1 MIWDK
6 WTDIDKNTL
15 FIDFSLCLI
24 PLFKVDIYKTK
35 LEFYIITLQLGV
47 NYMGCG
53 FTSTQIIGTCASLV
67 P

>member
-24 PLFKVDIYKTK
+24 PLFIVDIYKTK
-35 LEFYIITLQLGV
+35 LEFYKIALLLGV

-53 FTSTQIIGTCASLV
+53 FTSTQIIVTCASLV

>member
-15 FIDFSLCLI
+15 FIDFSLCLF

-35 LEFYIITLQLGV
+35 LRVLHHNITI
-47 NYMGCG
+47 GC
-53 FTSTQIIGTCASLV
+53 
-67 P
+67 